1 MRRLLFAGTAA
12 ISILGPGL
20 ALAQSAPPSSPST
33 LQEVVVTAQRR
44 EENLQKAAIAVQAV
58 PGQQLSRSGV
68 TQPEGLTK
76 LVPAIQIVP
85 AAGPY
90 TLFYL
95 RGVGN
100 FNGNALSDS
109 AVAFNLDNV
118 YVARP
123 SSASGVFYDV
133 DRIEVLKGP
142 QGTLYG
148 RNATGGAVNVLTKD
162 PSQVY
167 SADGELELGDYSMVR
182 ASGDV
187 NAPINDK
194 VALRA
199 AFQIVS
205 HDGYLADGLDD
216 EQSQSGRVKM
226 RFDATPDLK
235 IVIGADYTHEGGKG
249 VGASI
254 LTGQDQFL
262 GGDPWAGNTSTAAQA
277 LYAHTL
283 DFTAGNFLS
292 PLPSDSQMAAHCAV
306 YAENH
311 ADACPL
317 SATTPFQDNK
327 YWGTYAN
334 LTWSSPLGTL
344 TLIPA
349 YRRSTIDYMSPEAG
363 FRIDQRE
370 TDEQTSFEARLASAT
385 DQPLRY
391 LVGLYYLH
399 EGISSDPSYDQE
411 YNFSTENLGLK
422 TDTVAG
428 FGRLTWAVT
437 DTFRLTGGVRYTWEQ
452 KQADGSYYTLN
463 TLCPGAFIPPPFG
476 PQLCFG
482 GVGQANV
489 PAAPITLDQSNTWS
503 RATWRGAA
511 EWDVAPSS
519 LLYAS
524 VETGFKSGGFS
535 MSATYPT
542 YQPETITAWTV
553 GSKNRFFDNRVQL
566 NLEGFYWKY
575 HDQQISHLTYDANG
589 TIVFP
594 TQNVGQATIKGAEA
608 ELQFLLTP
616 TTLVGGDLQYL
627 DSRYDSFVY
636 SVPYFGT
643 APASGCPYTIQ
654 AGPPAVAVLN
664 CSGMTAPESP
674 KWTLNLNARQ
684 TVPVGRMNLVAEIQ
698 SHYQTATLTGLD
710 FLSVEV
716 QRPVWTAD
724 ASLTIEGPGRHW
736 TLTGYVRNFTN
747 SAVVTA
753 TFLQPLVG
761 AALPNA
767 AVQPPRT
774 FGAILGV
781 HF

>member
-1 MRRLLFAGTAA
+1 MRRALFAGTAA
-12 ISILGPGL
+12 LSIAAP
-20 ALAQSAPPSSPST
+20 AFAYAQPAPPAAPTS

-44 EENLQKAAIAVQAV
+44 EENLQKAALAVQAV
-58 PGQQLSRSGV
+58 SGQQLSRAGV
-68 TQPEGLTK
+68 TQPEDLAK
-76 LVPAIQIVP
+76 LVPALQIVP

-148 RNATGGAVNVLTKD
+148 RNATGGAINVLTKD
-162 PSQVY
+162 PGHAY
-167 SADGELELGDYSMVR
+167 SADGELELGDYSKVR
-182 ASGDV
+182 VSGDL
-187 NAPINDK
+187 NAPLSDQ
-194 VALRA
+194 VAIRG

-205 HDGYLADGLDD
+205 HDGYLKDGLDD
-216 EQSQSGRVKM
+216 ERSQAGRVKI
-226 RFDATPDLK
+226 RFDASPDVR
-235 IVIGADYTHEGGKG
+235 IVVGADYAHEGGRG

-262 GGDPWAGNTSTAAQA
+262 GGDPWLGNTSPAAQA
-277 LYAHTL
+277 LYSHTL

-292 PLPSDSQMAAHCAV
+292 ALPGDSQAAAHCAV
-306 YAENH
+306 YAQNH
-311 ADACPL
+311 SGACPL
-317 SATTPFQDNK
+317 NNATPFQDNTF
-327 YWGTYAN
+327 WGTYAN

-349 YRRSTIDYMSPEAG
+349 YRRSSIDFMSPEAG

-370 TDEQTSFEARLASAT
+370 TDEQTSFEARFASKT

-411 YNFSTENLGLK
+411 YNFSTEHLALK

-428 FGRLTWAVT
+428 FGRLTWALT
-437 DTFRLTGGVRYTWEQ
+437 DTFRLTGGVRYTWEK
-452 KQADGSYYTLN
+452 KQGVGSYLTMA

-476 PQLCFG
+476 PQFCFG
-482 GVGQANV
+482 GVGQV
-489 PAAPITLDQSNTWS
+489 DIPAAPITLNQSKTWS

-511 EWDVAPSS
+511 EWDVTPSS

-535 MSATYPT
+535 MSATYPS

-566 NLEGFYWKY
+566 NLEGFWWKY
-575 HDQQISHLTYDANG
+575 RNQQISHLTYDANG

-594 TQNVGQATIKGAEA
+594 TQNVGLASIKGVEG
-608 ELQFLLTP
+608 ELQVLVTP
-616 TTLVGGDLQYL
+616 TTLVGADIQYL
-627 DSRYDSFVY
+627 DSTYDSFVY
-636 SVPYFGT
+636 SVPYFG
-643 APASGCPYTIQ
+643 APPTSACPFTVQ
-654 AGPPAVAVLN
+654 PGPPVVAVLN
-664 CSGMTAPESP
+664 CSGMTAPQSP
-674 KWTLNLNARQ
+674 KWTVNLNARQ
-684 TVPVGRMNLVAEIQ
+684 TIPLGALSLVAEIQ
-698 SHYQTATLTGLD
+698 THYQSATLTGLE
-710 FLSVEV
+710 FLPVEV
-716 QRPVWTAD
+716 QRPAWTTD
-724 ASLTIEGPGRHW
+724 FSLTLEGPGRHW
-736 TLTGYVRNFTN
+736 TLTGYVRNVEN

-761 AALPNA
+761 AALPNGS
-767 AVQPPRT
+767 VKPPRT
-774 FGAILGV
+774 FGAILGI